1 MKNVIGHSL
10 YAVSGKLWRFSSIIT
25 ITNRERKTM
34 TAGNWTYS
42 GTMDH
47 KPSKREKEHRILAR
61 KAAEKGIVLLKNQG
75 ILPLSLSLPVALLGR
90 GGEKT
95 VKGGTGSGDVNN
107 RENISILRALEE
119 AGGAIKC
126 LICISSA
133 NEEMPTDV
141 FALSFSFSAVREM
154 RLPLPVISKH
164 LRKVL
169 MSACA
174 MAFALPNCLRID
186 I

>member
-1 MKNVIGHSL
+1 MKNAIGYSP

-25 ITNRERKTM
+25 ITKRERKTM
-34 TAGNWTYS
+34 TAGNWTHS

-75 ILPLSLSLPVALLGR
+75 ILPLSPSLPVALLGR

-119 AGGAIKC
+119 AGVTIT
-126 LICISSA
+126 S
-133 NEEMPTDV
+133 TDWIRDYHNRYEN
-141 FALSFSFSAVREM
+141 A
-154 RLPLPVISKH
+154 RLTWKD
-164 LRKVL
+164 RKSVV
-169 MSACA
+169 
-174 MAFALPNCLRID
+174 
-186 I
+186 

>member
-107 RENISILRALEE
+107 RKIFL
-119 AGGAIKC
+119 
-126 LICISSA
+126 
-133 NEEMPTDV
+133 
-141 FALSFSFSAVREM
+141 FSEPWKR
-154 RLPLPVISKH
+154 PG
-164 LRKVL
+164 
-169 MSACA
+169 
-174 MAFALPNCLRID
+174 
-186 I
+186 

>member
-75 ILPLSLSLPVALLGR
+75 ILPLSLLCR
-90 GGEKT
+90 
-95 VKGGTGSGDVNN
+95 
-107 RENISILRALEE
+107 
-119 AGGAIKC
+119 
-126 LICISSA
+126 
-133 NEEMPTDV
+133 
-141 FALSFSFSAVREM
+141 
-154 RLPLPVISKH
+154 
-164 LRKVL
+164 
-169 MSACA
+169 
-174 MAFALPNCLRID
+174 
-186 I
+186 